1 MNYLIKKILEE
12 VNIIAIYGASSN
24 QYKDSYKVMQFL
36 QNKGYKV
43 LPINPYTNNEF
54 ILGEKVFKRFE
65 DIEMNIDLLD
75 VFRPSSEALDI
86 VTQAIQKNIKTI
98 WLQLNIFCRDFEKY
112 FDKRVL
118 NLIQNKCIKIEYEK
132 IFNNRI

>member
-1 MNYLIKKILEE
+1 MNYLIKKILEDAK
-12 VNIIAIYGASSN
+12 IIAIYGASSN
-24 QYKDSYKVMQFL
+24 QNKDSYKILKFL

-112 FDKRVL
+112 FDKRVF

>member
-24 QYKDSYKVMQFL
+24 QNKNSYKVLKFL

-54 ILGEKVFKRFE
+54 ILGERVFKRFE
-65 DIEMNIDLLD
+65 DIEMNIDILD
-75 VFRPSSEALDI
+75 VFRPSSEVLDI

-132 IFNNRI
+132 IFNN

>member
-1 MNYLIKKILEE
+1 VNYLIKKILEE

-24 QYKDSYKVMQFL
+24 QNKDSYKVMQFL

-65 DIEMNIDLLD
+65 DIEMNIDILD
-75 VFRPSSEALDI
+75 VFRPSSEVLDI
-86 VTQAIQKNIKTI
+86 VIQAIQKNIKTI

-112 FDKRVL
+112 FDKRVF

-132 IFNNRI
+132 IFNN

>member
-1 MNYLIKKILEE
+1 VNYLIKKILEDAK
-12 VNIIAIYGASSN
+12 IIAIYGASSN
-24 QYKDSYKVMQFL
+24 QNKDSYKVMKFL

-112 FDKRVL
+112 FDKRVF

-132 IFNNRI
+132 IFNN

>member
-1 MNYLIKKILEE
+1 MK
-12 VNIIAIYGASSN
+12 
-24 QYKDSYKVMQFL
+24 FL

-54 ILGEKVFKRFE
+54 ILGERVFKRFE
-65 DIEMNIDLLD
+65 DIEMNIDILD
-75 VFRPSSEALDI
+75 VFRPSSEVLDI

-112 FDKRVL
+112 FDKRVF

-132 IFNNRI
+132 IFNN

>member
-1 MNYLIKKILEE
+1 VNYLIKKILEE

-24 QYKDSYKVMQFL
+24 QNKDSYKILKFL

-54 ILGEKVFKRFE
+54 ILGERVFKRFE
-65 DIEMNIDLLD
+65 DIEMNIDILD
-75 VFRPSSEALDI
+75 VFRPSSEVLDI
-86 VTQAIQKNIKTI
+86 VIQAIQKNIKTI
-98 WLQLNIFCRDFEKY
+98 WLQLNIFCHDFEKY

-118 NLIQNKCIKIEYEK
+118 NLIQNKCTKIEYEK
-132 IFNNRI
+132 IFNN